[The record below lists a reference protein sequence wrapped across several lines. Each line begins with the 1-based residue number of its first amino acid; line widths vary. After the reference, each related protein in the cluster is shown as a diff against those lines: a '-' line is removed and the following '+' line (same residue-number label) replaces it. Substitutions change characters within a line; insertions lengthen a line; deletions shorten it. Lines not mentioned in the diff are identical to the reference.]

1 MLIMSDEQIS
11 GMTEV
16 TTDTTDT
23 TDRNDQPVAVG
34 GIGNGAGQEVGT
46 GEGACPLPRLS

>member
-1 MLIMSDEQIS
+1 MPTYHASLASFLDPLTSQVH

-16 TTDTTDT
+16 T

-34 GIGNGAGQEVGT
+34 DIHNYAVSCTNISQ
-46 GEGACPLPRLS
+46 